1 MSTHTGS
8 WTAFI
13 LIPLLAVFIV
23 WSGAEATASALRDS
37 PFSRAVSP
45 PSDPP
50 RNSTG
55 LTDVVQ
61 WDNYTLFVHGQRIF
75 LQYVWFHLR
84 SCRLLKLSLFT
95 KLGGIP
101 PVATSGS

>member
-1 MSTHTGS
+1 MSTHTRS

-13 LIPLLAVFIV
+13 LVPLLAVFIV
-23 WSGAEATASALRDS
+23 WSGAEATASALHDS

-75 LQYVWFHLR
+75 LQYV
-84 SCRLLKLSLFT
+84 
-95 KLGGIP
+95 
-101 PVATSGS
+101 